1 MGRGQKPAPRSTWGE
16 ERKKN
21 QVAWQ
26 KENRVQLAVN
36 VDKKTG
42 DSFRRYCASHGKSVS
57 AVLGE
62 YVREVLRNA
71 ETGNE
76 LSTLPGK
83 SGEDENERSQDRDSL
98 QDV

>member
-1 MGRGQKPAPRSTWGE
+1 MGKGQKPAPRSTWGE

-42 DSFRRYCASHGKSVS
+42 DSFRVYCESKGKSVS

-62 YVREVLRNA
+62 YVRQVLR
-71 ETGNE
+71 ESE
-76 LSTLPGK
+76 KGK
-83 SGEDENERSQDRDSL
+83 DAPQVLTDDGSDAGKL
-98 QDV
+98 

>member
-1 MGRGQKPAPRSTWGE
+1 MGRGQKAAPRSTWGT
-16 ERKKN
+16 ERKKK

-26 KENRVQLAVN
+26 KENRVKLSAD

-42 DSFRRYCASHGKSVS
+42 DSFRAYCASQKKSVS

-71 ETGNE
+71 E
-76 LSTLPGK
+76 K
-83 SGEDENERSQDRDSL
+83 ENERSQDRDSL
-98 QDV
+98 KNL